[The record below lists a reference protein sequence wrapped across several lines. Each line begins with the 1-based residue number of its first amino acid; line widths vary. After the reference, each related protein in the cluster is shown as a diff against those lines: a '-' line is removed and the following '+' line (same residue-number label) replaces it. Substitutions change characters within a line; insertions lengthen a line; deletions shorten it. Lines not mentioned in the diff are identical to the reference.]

1 MKSFVREV
9 SAIEILSETV
19 AISSASQS
27 TTDNGDGDDGAA
39 AGDGYAGESAS
50 AEIPRKSETESEI
63 GLA

>member
-27 TTDNGDGDDGAA
+27 TTDNGDGGDGA

-50 AEIPRKSETESEI
+50 AEIPRKSETENEI